1 MQFVMQPTDSTR
13 SHVVLMRTDVN
24 LVSPEVRRA
33 KCTKEQSISLFPAAF
48 ADSLPWRFIAMFY
61 RNDQPRQGEIGAF
74 LLSTIVNFLTY
85 IDFQVL
91 YDNTSV
97 CLKVYKPIKNG
108 GRCGGTAKQK
118 RAFSNMKG

>member
-61 RNDQPRQGEIGAF
+61 KNDQPRQGEIGVF

-85 IDFQVL
+85 IDFQILYNGVL
-91 YDNTSV
+91 V
-97 CLKVYKPIKNG
+97 CLKVYKPIK
-108 GRCGGTAKQK
+108 K
-118 RAFSNMKG
+118 KGIAAVELQSKKERSPI